1 MAQAPEVVVVGAGIV
16 GASIAWHLTAAGA
29 AVTVID
35 AVEPGGIA
43 TAGSFAWINASWGNP
58 EHYFRLRVHS
68 MAGWRRLAEAVPAV
82 PIAWVGG
89 LCWDLPRDQ
98 LLDHARKHGSWGY
111 GVRSVNRTEAARIEP
126 QLVVPPDIALHVP
139 EEGAVEPVDAA
150 RALLR
155 DAQARGAR
163 PLPGTP
169 AHSLR
174 QRQGKIVGV
183 ETKRG
188 YLAAD
193 EVVLA
198 AGVGTPALLAT
209 AGLDLAMSAPPG
221 LLAHTRLHA
230 RLLHGVVLA
239 PELHMR
245 QTAQGR
251 IVIGADFGGADPGAD
266 PTATAKALLE
276 RAKAM
281 LKDGDDLELEFH
293 TIGYRP
299 TPAGGFPAIGR
310 PDGQAGL
317 YVAVMHSGVTL
328 APAVGE
334 FVTEEL
340 LSGRRD
346 PLLAP
351 FAPADLNQ
359 VRLFSVSRD
368 IFCATRGAAI
378 HGDRHQCHR
387 DHEPGDDIGDRALA
401 ERTSS
406 LSLQIG
412 QGVFWRAVKV
422 VTVTSSKE
430 CSKVRMPLASG
441 STIRERKPGHSHC
454 RLLPHF
460 SERIL
465 GGSGRCSRTDI
476 LAKGRR
482 DLRR

>member
-29 AVTVID
+29 VVTVID
-35 AVEPGGIA
+35 AAEPGGIA
-43 TAGSFAWINASWGNP
+43 TASSFAWINASWGNP

-98 LLDHARKHGSWGY
+98 LLDHMRASTAPWGY
-111 GVRSVNRTEAARIEP
+111 GVRTGRPARKPPGSSRSLSFRRTLPCMSPRRGP
-126 QLVVPPDIALHVP
+126 SSRSMPP
-139 EEGAVEPVDAA
+139 G
-150 RALLR
+150 RCC
-155 DAQARGAR
+155 
-163 PLPGTP
+163 GTP
-169 AHSLR
+169 RPVAPDCCRERRRAALR
-174 QRQGKIVGV
+174 QRQGRIAGV
-183 ETKRG
+183 ETERG

-198 AGVGTPALLAT
+198 AGVGTPTLLAT

-221 LLAHTRLHA
+221 LLAHTRPHA

-245 QTAQGR
+245 QTAEGR

-266 PTATAKALLE
+266 PTATAKALFE

-281 LKDGDDLELEFH
+281 LRDGADLELEFH

-340 LSGRRD
+340 LQRSARSTTCTVCAAELKSGPPVFRVPRHF
-346 PLLAP
+346 PCHARCRNPRGSAP
-351 FAPADLNQ
+351 
-359 VRLFSVSRD
+359 
-368 IFCATRGAAI
+368 
-378 HGDRHQCHR
+378 
-387 DHEPGDDIGDRALA
+387 
-401 ERTSS
+401 TSP
-406 LSLQIG
+406 
-412 QGVFWRAVKV
+412 R
-422 VTVTSSKE
+422 
-430 CSKVRMPLASG
+430 
-441 STIRERKPGHSHC
+441 
-454 RLLPHF
+454 
-460 SERIL
+460 
-465 GGSGRCSRTDI
+465 SRT
-476 LAKGRR
+476 RR
-482 DLRR
+482 RHW